1 MDNVEV
7 GVNFWYVRDEEG
19 IIYSLRL
26 KSYVLKGT
34 EEEKISFLRDR
45 ALLDYLIAEPFS
57 VPKSFHISIGN
68 ANKKMPVG
76 HIAMLSTLDSPIAI
90 FEDALRQ
97 VEARFPA
104 QSEIE
109 IPQEQLLFTMTPLLR
124 NSKGII
130 EPFYS
135 KIKRYYE

>member
-1 MDNVEV
+1 MDNIEV

-26 KSYVLKGT
+26 KSYVLKGI
-34 EEEKISFLRDR
+34 EKEKISFLRDR

-130 EPFYS
+130 KPFYS

>member
-1 MDNVEV
+1 MDNIEV

-26 KSYVLKGT
+26 KSYVLKGI
-34 EEEKISFLRDR
+34 EKEKISFLRDR